1 MMNSPV
7 YHRVNKQTQ
16 KTNRMTYV
24 LGVRCS
30 DGVVLIGDTKM
41 TVNNGIN
48 EKFGDKNHW

>member
-1 MMNSPV
+1 
-7 YHRVNKQTQ
+7 
-16 KTNRMTYV
+16 MTYV